1 MQQAE
6 PETAIAHSDE
16 DKAPVSVNG
25 EPESASVHF
34 VSANYFSMLGVPV
47 ILGRTLGPDD
57 DRPDA
62 RVAVLDFAYWRRR
75 FGADPGILGRA
86 IVIHEVPFTI
96 VGVTP
101 REFYGLSADRPAEL
115 MLPYAT
121 ISQVRDGHP
130 SGEYP
135 KPDLGAGMVFARH
148 ANAAQLSAVLRQ
160 TELEKAGD

>member
-1 MQQAE
+1 M
-6 PETAIAHSDE
+6 
-16 DKAPVSVNG
+16 
-25 EPESASVHF
+25 
-34 VSANYFSMLGVPV
+34 
-47 ILGRTLGPDD
+47 LGRTLGLDD

-86 IVIHEVPFTI
+86 IVIHDVPFTI

-101 REFYGLSADRPAEL
+101 REFLRGLSADRPAEL

-135 KPDLGAGMVFARH
+135 KPDLGAGIAGLCPSRQCR
-148 ANAAQLSAVLRQ
+148 AAIGNSAS
-160 TELEKAGD
+160 D